1 MQVRS
6 THRLSDHGLVQ
17 SLPIAGTHVLT
28 TCQSTGHLFVAATG
42 SDGIHQLAPVP
53 FDQQARALADLELF
67 AEALT
72 LITYATE
79 PQVRLPSSIN
89 AEWHHI
95 FSVWCSAVTV
105 NVDSTAFFFDLLST

>member
-1 MQVRS
+1 MTLCQAAPRLTLHTPAVCAVQVRS

-28 TCQSTGHLFVAATG
+28 PCPATGNIFIAATG

-72 LITYATE
+72 LITYAAE
-79 PQVRLPSSIN
+79 PQVCSIL
-89 AEWHHI
+89 AESHHM
-95 FSVWCSAVTV
+95 FS
-105 NVDSTAFFFDLLST
+105 L